1 MRTNHQSQSYCK
13 LYDLLDERLSP
24 CYYPYFSR
32 DWNRHS
38 RRIKTICYYSIVT
51 EISSTFLLYVALL
64 NTDTIIV
71 ILMAAYLI
79 AMRAAIF
86 IMLNKNS

>member
-1 MRTNHQSQSYCK
+1 MNHQSQSYLK
-13 LYDLLDERLSP
+13 LYSLFDERLSP

-38 RRIKTICYYSIVT
+38 RRIETICYYSIVT

-64 NTDTIIV
+64 KTDTIIV